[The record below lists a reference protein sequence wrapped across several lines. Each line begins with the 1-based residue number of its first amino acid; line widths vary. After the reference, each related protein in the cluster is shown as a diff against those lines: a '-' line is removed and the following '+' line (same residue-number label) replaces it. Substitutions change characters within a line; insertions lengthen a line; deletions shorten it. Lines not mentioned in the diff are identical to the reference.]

1 MKRYLVLVHLA
12 AKFEKVDLAIR
23 ATALLR
29 AMQQNLDNMETVLT
43 AEKAFVFAG
52 ISSKSAK
59 EIWTAIG
66 TAAVTGRQ
74 DNITVLE
81 VGSDI
86 CTTHHGFQ
94 KWNLDSG
101 FLASLAESARTK

>member
-12 AKFEKVDLAIR
+12 AKIEKADLATR

-29 AMQQNLDNMETVLT
+29 ALQQNLDNMETVLT
-43 AEKAFVFAG
+43 AEKAFAFAG
-52 ISSKSAK
+52 TSHKTAN
-59 EIWTAIG
+59 ELWTLIG
-66 TAAVTGRQ
+66 KAAALARQ

-86 CTTHHGFQ
+86 CTTHLGFQ

-101 FLASLAESARTK
+101 MLAGLAELARRK